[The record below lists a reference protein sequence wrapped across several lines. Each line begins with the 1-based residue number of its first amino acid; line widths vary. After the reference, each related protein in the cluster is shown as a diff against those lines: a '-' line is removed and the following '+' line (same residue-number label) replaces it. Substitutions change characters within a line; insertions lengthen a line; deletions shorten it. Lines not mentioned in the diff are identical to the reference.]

1 MRGARS
7 TIATLLTRA
16 AMPSKHVESERVR
29 LRHEMKALFDTFD
42 ALHGRVEGAGAR
54 RDEELFIAELFPVR
68 KGDRLFFG
76 VDAFRPHAE
85 AQSNVFLFIE
95 GLGAVVHARKVGLA
109 QKVIGNERPTEG
121 RSRPEGNRK

>member
-1 MRGARS
+1 
-7 TIATLLTRA
+7 
-16 AMPSKHVESERVR
+16 
-29 LRHEMKALFDTFD
+29 MKALFDVFD

-54 RDEELFIAELFPVR
+54 CDEELFIAELLSVR

-85 AQSNVFLFIE
+85 AQSNVVLFIE

-109 QKVIGNERPTEG
+109 QKVVGNERPPVSLTGLFADDEDLAL
-121 RSRPEGNRK
+121 SVL